1 MEHTTLSEQ
10 LLQDA
15 CLTED
20 KLRELLSSNDAGL
33 APLFEAMNYSLFA
46 GGKRIRPFLV
56 LAFSR
61 LFGGDR
67 EAALSYAAAIEMV
80 HTYSLIHDD
89 LPCMDDDDLRRGRPT
104 NHKVFGEANAVLA
117 GDALL
122 TLAFET
128 IAGAPTAP
136 ALALLA
142 VSILSRAAGC
152 RGMVGGQIMDMAAE
166 TTPPDLSTLRRLQSL
181 KTGALIIAAA
191 ELGCLSAGITGGERM
206 EAARTY
212 AGAIGRAFQ
221 ITDDILDAYGSTEAL
236 GKQTGQDARD
246 GKTTYLSF
254 LSREEAYAAAREE
267 SECAKAAL
275 ASYDSAQTLTEL
287 ADYLLNRNH

>member
-1 MEHTTLSEQ
+1 MKEMTLSEQ

-15 CLTED
+15 RLTED
-20 KLRELLSSNDAGL
+20 KLRALLSSSDRDI
-33 APLFEAMNYSLFA
+33 APLFEAMSYSLFA

-61 LFGGDR
+61 LFGGER
-67 EAALSYAAAIEMV
+67 EVALSFAAAIEMV

-104 NHKVFGEANAVLA
+104 NHKVFGEASAVLA

-128 IAGAPTAP
+128 IAGAPTKP
-136 ALALLA
+136 ALALAA
-142 VSILSRAAGC
+142 VCALSRAAGC

-191 ELGCLSAGITGGERM
+191 ELGCLCAGVTEGEKM
-206 EAARTY
+206 DAARAY
-212 AGAIGRAFQ
+212 AAAIGRAFQ
-221 ITDDILDAYGSTEAL
+221 IVDDILDAYGSTEAL

-254 LSREEAYAAAREE
+254 LSREEAYAAARQE
-267 SECAKAAL
+267 SERAKAAL
-275 ASYDSAQTLTEL
+275 APFDGAQTLMDF